1 VDLKAGRRSAF
12 EVAFDGK
19 VLHSKL
25 DSGEW
30 PDTEGIL
37 EAIARRLPP

>member
-12 EVAFDGK
+12 EVTFGGQ

-25 DSGEW
+25 GSGEW
-30 PDTEGIL
+30 PETEGIL
-37 EAIARRLPP
+37 EAIAKQLPP